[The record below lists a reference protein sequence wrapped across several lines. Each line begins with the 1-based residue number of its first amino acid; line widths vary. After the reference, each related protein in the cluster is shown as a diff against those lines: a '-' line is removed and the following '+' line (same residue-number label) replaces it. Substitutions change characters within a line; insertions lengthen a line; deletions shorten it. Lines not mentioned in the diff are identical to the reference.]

1 MATLNTVTSST
12 RPASPTAGEA
22 YFETD
27 TNKIIVYNG
36 TTWTEIVSD
45 GTLGSSFSNA
55 YSVDF
60 DGTND
65 YIQLPNGVLT
75 ALSGT
80 AYTISMWYKLNQEG
94 YYMEA
99 FSAGGTTG
107 DRVLTYFRARTS
119 GTVSIEFYAGSATRL
134 IEASPFQ
141 SINTWNNAVITVD
154 TGGTSSL
161 YVNGALKA
169 QSANVPQTTP
179 TNPVIGCLDGAS
191 NFLDGKIDE
200 VAIFNSALSASDVS
214 DIYNSGVPA
223 DLTSLSPVNWWRMG
237 DNDGGTGTTI
247 TDQGSGGNDGTLTNG
262 PTFSSSVPS

>member
-1 MATLNTVTSST
+1 MGSSTISLGLGLGGGKAATSSGT
-12 RPASPTAGEA
+12 SGGGSTP
-22 YFETD
+22 F
-27 TNKIIVYNG
+27 TNQ
-36 TTWTEIVSD
+36 
-45 GTLGSSFSNA
+45 
-55 YSVDF
+55 YSVSF

-80 AYTISMWYKLNQEG
+80 AYSISMWYKLNQEG
-94 YYMEA
+94 YYIEP

-107 DRVLTYFRARTS
+107 DRILTYFRARGS
-119 GTVSIEFYAGSATRL
+119 GTVSIEFYAGSATHL

-169 QSANVPQTTP
+169 HSVNVPQTTP
-179 TNPVIGCLDGAS
+179 TNPVIGCLDGVS

-200 VAIFNSALSASDVS
+200 VAIFNSALTASQITN
-214 DIYNSGVPA
+214 IYKGEENGGSGGTNGVPG
-223 DLTSLSPVNWWRMG
+223 DLSTFSPVNWWRMG

-262 PTFSSSVPS
+262 PTYSTSVPS